1 MKLDDPVVTRVA
13 QNHEFSR
20 LQRSVAVG
28 EGFEPPGVVTL
39 RPNLNRVPSTAQP
52 AHLPYLYTL
61 QRKIQGLGDFLCTLI
76 YASVDFRENRCYVVG
91 MAENEIR
98 KQLDAVRKNLAVVEM
113 QIDELRS
120 KRDILKAK
128 VEAFELSAKYFE
140 DAQAKQG
147 QPPKKRVSKA
157 QYRKIFKELY
167 ERYNDG
173 FGYDEIDAVAS
184 SMGIEV
190 KRNSLRSKMMHLTDN
205 GYVERI
211 DDGNFSITKSGADYL
226 EIAPI
231 LDEFIDDE
239 IQWG

>member
-13 QNHEFSR
+13 QKPRILATTAFCGGGRGIRTPGSCDAPPESQSGAFD
-20 LQRSVAVG
+20 RSASPPSILIYTP
-28 EGFEPPGVVTL
+28 EKNSSLTGF
-39 RPNLNRVPSTAQP
+39 
-52 AHLPYLYTL
+52 LY
-61 QRKIQGLGDFLCTLI
+61 TLI
-76 YASVDFRENRCYVVG
+76 YASVDFRENRCYVLI

-98 KQLDAVRKNLAVVEM
+98 KQLDVARKNLALVEM
-113 QIDELRS
+113 QMDELRS

-128 VEAFELSAKYFE
+128 VEAFEISAKYFE
-140 DAQAKQG
+140 DAQAKLG
-147 QPPKKRVSKA
+147 QPQKKRVSKA

-226 EIAPI
+226 EIAPD
-231 LDEFIDDE
+231 LGEFVDDG
-239 IQWG
+239 IRWD